1 VLFFEAD
8 TRRRQIRGVD
18 QSHRPRLPEIAGE
31 QGFEQMCVDPPQP
44 GHSHATPEL
53 MQDAHAG
60 HLSLAAQTGEL
71 SPGALLRQQ
80 FAQQVHR
87 MHRREQGQQ
96 MNPIKLCRT
105 VISPPSTGRAM
116 RPAVVD
122 EIVGDEG
129 VKKVK
134 QGRGA
139 GRGKVGIHSSS
150 LPVES

>member
-8 TRRRQIRGVD
+8 TGRGQIRDVD

-31 QGFEQMCVDPPQP
+31 QGFEQMRVDPPQP
-44 GHSHATPEL
+44 GHAHATTEF

-60 HLSLAAQTGEL
+60 HLSLTAQTGEL

-80 FAQQVHR
+80 CDQQIHR
-87 MHRREQGQQ
+87 MHRRQQRQQ
-96 MNPIKLCRT
+96 MDPIKLCRT

-129 VKKVK
+129 VQKVK
-134 QGRGA
+134 QGRRA
-139 GRGKVGIHSSS
+139 GRGKIGIHCSS
-150 LPVES
+150 LPVEI